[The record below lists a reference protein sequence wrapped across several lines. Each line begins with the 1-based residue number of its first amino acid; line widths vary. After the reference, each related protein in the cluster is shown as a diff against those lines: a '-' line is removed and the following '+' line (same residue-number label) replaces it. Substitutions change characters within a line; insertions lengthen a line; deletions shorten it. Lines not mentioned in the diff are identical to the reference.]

1 MLHPLFCTVCK
12 NTSTSIVCYIAE
24 EGVDMKRIGSEEI
37 QEDMSRYKE
46 ISGDIRRGY
55 EAS

>member
-1 MLHPLFCTVCK
+1 
-12 NTSTSIVCYIAE
+12 
-24 EGVDMKRIGSEEI
+24 MKRIGSEEI